1 MKRFV
6 LMFTMTIMTC
16 TMSLTVWG
24 DAATVAYRDALVR
37 GDQDDVLRA
46 QSYLAPQFA
55 YDLNRLHGVSF
66 TKSVNG
72 RVVEPAFPFTYQ
84 DMDHLKVRELRQRM
98 GLNNLDTDAMSDLEL
113 IRWISDW
120 ANKQYGHMIPM
131 PYPAWDAHE
140 VLNRIEAGN
149 TYFCTYKA
157 VLFVQGCNAAGLTAR
172 MLGINRKDEDA
183 HTVAEVYN
191 NDSRTWMLVD
201 PWLNCYYE
209 RDGVPIS
216 ALDLHNVIDDPSGI
230 DIVFGE
236 NGKGLEYWMKRTGKA
251 DTIPHADKRVPI
263 TEDDRQGL
271 KDYYYDVRV
280 VMRNDHTVHPQSTEN
295 RYLDGF
301 MVPYNPRGG
310 EWWGPQLKW
319 ADDTTPPQITAD
331 NTGDPDDF
339 VWPLNEVAVT
349 LRKVSL
355 PGEPV
360 VLEAVFRTLT
370 PSFDRYIL
378 EIDGVPAKVSGGR
391 YVWVLHDGVNSLKV
405 ASLNKA
411 GRRGFPSEFALT
423 YNSSVA
429 LAPAPVTVAV
439 PNQGFEESGGDGAR
453 PTGWSTITGNNYGAK
468 EFRLDKSVRHGGS
481 SSLRAAPAVDPE
493 TGVTYSFTASSGKFD
508 VNPARD
514 IIYSIWLRADKPG
527 TPVDVFLS
535 DDATWGLGNYVERV
549 EVGTEWRK
557 YELKCRLHNRLTK
570 AVIGFKVYSGTVWA
584 DDIEYQEAGG
594 VGN

>member
-1 MKRFV
+1 M
-6 LMFTMTIMTC
+6 
-16 TMSLTVWG
+16 LTVLISSCVMPLAAWG
-24 DAATVAYRDALVR
+24 DAASSAYRDAIAS
-37 GDQDDVLRA
+37 GDQDAVLRA
-46 QSYLAPQFA
+46 QSYLTPPFA

-72 RVVEPAFPFTYQ
+72 RVVEPAFPFVYQ
-84 DMDHLKVRELRQRM
+84 DMANLKVRELRQRM
-98 GLNNLDTDAMSDLEL
+98 GLNDLDTDAMSDLEL
-113 IRWISDW
+113 VRWISDW

-131 PYPAWDAHE
+131 PYPPWDAHE
-140 VLNRIEAGN
+140 ILDRIEAGN

-172 MLGINRKDEDA
+172 ILGINRKDEDA
-183 HTVAEVYN
+183 HTVTEVYN
-191 NDSRTWMLVD
+191 NDYRTWMLVD

-236 NGKGLEYWMKRTGKA
+236 NGKGLEYWMKRTGQA
-251 DTIPHADKRVPI
+251 DTIPHADKHVPI

-271 KDYYYDVRV
+271 KDYYYDIRV
-280 VMRNDHTVHPQSTEN
+280 VMRNDHTVHPQQTEN

-319 ADDTTPPQITAD
+319 SDDATPPQITAD
-331 NTGDPDDF
+331 NTGDTDDF

-349 LRKVSL
+349 VRKVSL

-360 VLEAVFRTLT
+360 VLEAAFKTLT
-370 PSFDRYIL
+370 PSFDRYSL
-378 EIDGVPAKVSGGR
+378 DIDGASVDITDDR
-391 YVWVLHDGVNSLKV
+391 WVWQLHSGVNSLTV
-405 ASLNKA
+405 ATVNKA
-411 GRRGFPSEFALT
+411 GRRGFPSEFVLT
-423 YNSSVA
+423 YD
-429 LAPAPVTVAV
+429 PAVTMPPVPVTVAV
-439 PNQGFEESGGDGAR
+439 PNQGFEETSGDNGR
-453 PTGWSTITGNNYGAK
+453 PAGWSTITGNNFGVK
-468 EFRLDKSVRHGGS
+468 DFRLDKSVRHSGS
-481 SSLRAAPAVDPE
+481 ASLMARPAVDPR

-514 IIYSIWLRADKPG
+514 IVYSVWLKADKPD
-527 TPVDVFLS
+527 TPVDIFLS

-549 EVGTEWRK
+549 MIGEKWRK

-570 AVIGFKVYSGTVWA
+570 AVVGFKVYSGTVWA
-584 DDIEYQEAGG
+584 DDIEYREEGGAG
-594 VGN
+594 N